1 MAEPTAAAVIR
12 ALRQATASER
22 SQILQELGSEAA
34 PLTVHT
40 QISIAANVASLREAL
55 PVLDERAA
63 VALLADSSLQVSGGF
78 TKKDLVDLLTEHVDE
93 RWAELEPLLGQ
104 VILLCGR
111 FGRTVLTSVA
121 DRVRRSRRSRGAT
134 EIAQAMALLELAQAK
149 ALEQAAAAAGEQQSN
164 TEASAQEAAELY
176 QELLQEYLQSLSPG
190 QSPASLVFG
199 PFTADD
205 LLLLRECKR
214 YIAQHEPQTMR
225 GEWRVLNERL
235 AGLFGRCRRVGM
247 DPFTMLHEA
256 QIRAERRRQPHVLFP
271 GLRRGEPARW
281 GGYIDDVDG
290 KPDDGSHHWGGGRSH
305 EEMHKAMRSWA
316 EKRAAEKGLVLG
328 ADSAHLIP

>member
-22 SQILQELGSEAA
+22 SQILQELGSDSA

-40 QISIAANVASLREAL
+40 QVSIAANVASLRESL
-55 PVLDERAA
+55 TVLDERAA

-78 TKKDLVDLLTEHVDE
+78 TKRDLVELLAEHVDE
-93 RWAELEPLLGQ
+93 HWTELEPLLGE

-111 FGRTVLTSVA
+111 FGRTVLTTVA
-121 DRVRRSRRSRGAT
+121 DRVRRSRRARGAT
-134 EIAQAMALLELAQAK
+134 EIAQVMALMELAQSK
-149 ALEQAAAAAGEQQSN
+149 ALEQAAAATGEQQSN

-190 QSPASLVFG
+190 QSPAALVFG
-199 PFTADD
+199 PFTAQD
-205 LLLLRECKR
+205 LLLLRDCKR
-214 YIAQHEPQTMR
+214 YLAEHQPQLMR

-235 AGLFGRCRRVGM
+235 AGLFGRCKRVGM
-247 DPFTMLHEA
+247 GPYTALHES

-281 GGYIDDVDG
+281 GGFIDDVNG
-290 KPDDGSHHWGGGRSH
+290 LPDDGSHHWGGGRSH
-305 EEMHKAMRSWA
+305 EEMHKAMLAWA
-316 EKRAAEKGLVLG
+316 QSRAAEQGVELG
-328 ADSAHLIP
+328 ADPSYLIP

>member
-12 ALRQATASER
+12 ALRQATSSER

-40 QISIAANVASLREAL
+40 QVSIAANVASLREIL

-78 TKKDLVDLLTEHVDE
+78 TKRDLVELLADHVDE
-93 RWAELEPLLGQ
+93 HWTELEPLLGE

-111 FGRTVLTSVA
+111 FGRTVIMSVA
-121 DRVRRSRRSRGAT
+121 DRVRRSRRTRGAA
-134 EIAQAMALLELAQAK
+134 EIAQAMALMELAQAK
-149 ALEQAAAAAGEQQSN
+149 VLEQAAAGGEQQSN
-164 TEASAQEAAELY
+164 TESSAQEAAALY

-190 QSPASLVFG
+190 QSPATFVFG
-199 PFTADD
+199 LFTAED

-214 YIAQHEPQTMR
+214 YVAQHEPQTMR
-225 GEWRVLNERL
+225 GEWRDLNERL
-235 AGLFGRCRRVGM
+235 AGLFSRCRRVGM
-247 DPFTMLHEA
+247 DPFTMMLES
-256 QIRAERRRQPHVLFP
+256 QIRAERRQQPHVLFP

-281 GGYIDDVDG
+281 GGFIDDVG
-290 KPDDGSHHWGGGRSH
+290 GRPDDGSHHWGGGRSH
-305 EEMHKAMRSWA
+305 EEMHKAMLAWA
-316 EKRAAEKGLVLG
+316 QSRAAAQGVELG
-328 ADSAHLIP
+328 ADPSYLIP